1 LTGHVAAT
9 QICQAVSSNEEAIW
23 FGAAQGLSCELVA
36 AFANP
41 AELQYEKTANTS
53 AINAS
58 VTTAPQRGAGRA
70 NFRSPARLAS
80 LADRSL

>member
-41 AELQYEKTANTS
+41 AELQYEKLQTPAQS
-53 AINAS
+53 MPLSRLPLS
-58 VTTAPQRGAGRA
+58 VVPAAPISVHQRGSR
-70 NFRSPARLAS
+70 R
-80 LADRSL
+80 